1 MCGAAPTLSTTTITH
16 ARDEGDVWNSKG
28 KYGGKISEWSSHVE
42 RPFRAGVQTPKDT
55 RGEDPNEWVRVHLR
69 VGLDKILAA
78 CQLVSLVAG
87 SARLDS
93 AHFSFFM
100 SCSGSLA
107 HYFNEPSRASSRAET
122 S

>member
-1 MCGAAPTLSTTTITH
+1 MCGAAPMLSATTTTH

-28 KYGGKISEWSSHVE
+28 KNGGKRYEWSSHVE

-78 CQLVSLVAG
+78 RQLARLMAG
-87 SARLDS
+87 SARLDL
-93 AHFSFFM
+93 ARFNFF
-100 SCSGSLA
+100 
-107 HYFNEPSRASSRAET
+107 T